1 MPTIIDDTRHDDP
14 AFMKKQIIA
23 LKENLM
29 GCHNELEMVY
39 GELSQAL
46 SQNKKLI
53 QENNALKVELS
64 IHGIKLK

>member
-1 MPTIIDDTRHDDP
+1 MSIIIDDTKQDDP
-14 AFMKKQIIA
+14 AFMKAQIFA

-46 SQNKKLI
+46 REVKKLKE
-53 QENNALKVELS
+53 ENNRLKVELS
-64 IHGIKLK
+64 IHGIELE